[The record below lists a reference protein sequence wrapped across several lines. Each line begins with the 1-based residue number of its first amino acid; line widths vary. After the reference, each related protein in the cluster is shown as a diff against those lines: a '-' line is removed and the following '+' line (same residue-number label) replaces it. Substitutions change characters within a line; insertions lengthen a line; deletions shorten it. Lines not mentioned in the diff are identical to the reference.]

1 MFARPQY
8 LDAVAAQDKNR
19 RATLFHPPRVNL
31 GHLCP
36 LLRRRTVDLGSLTTA
51 DLPRTVPRR
60 RFPVK
65 DIHDVLRRKKAQLE
79 VLGKQIAQLQEAAE
93 ELRSI
98 AHLLQDEDH
107 DSHPGR

>member
-1 MFARPQY
+1 M
-8 LDAVAAQDKNR
+8 
-19 RATLFHPPRVNL
+19 
-31 GHLCP
+31 
-36 LLRRRTVDLGSLTTA
+36 
-51 DLPRTVPRR
+51 
-60 RFPVK
+60 K